1 MKPEDVTARARQ
13 LSRLVA
19 REGLSG
25 AASRMAGR
33 VERKLAGGSTEAVFL
48 HLEDAVDPA
57 RQSVPA
63 APQPVRGRPLR
74 IGWLSVPPS
83 GGSGGHTTMFR
94 MLESLEAA
102 GHECVL
108 YLYDVHDGD
117 IAANERT
124 VRKYWPQIRAQ
135 VRDVRDGLEP
145 LDAWVATS
153 WETAH
158 VLAARPQA
166 GGRRFYFVQDYEPYF
181 YARSSQAVLAEATY
195 RFGFHGITA
204 GRWLAQKLG
213 QDFGMDCYSFEF
225 GTDTK
230 IYHREADAVRTG
242 VVFYAKPDVPRR
254 AYSLGIL
261 ALAGFVAEH
270 PDVPIHLF
278 GHDVGR
284 LPFPAISHGRM
295 TPAELN
301 ELYNTCRVG
310 LSLSLTNVSLIPWE
324 LLAAGVIPVVNDAEH
339 NRMVLDNE
347 FVHWAPL
354 STAALSDALGQA
366 YAAMSAPAL
375 SAAAAASIL
384 ETSWND
390 VAAGVARHI
399 VEVVAS

>member
-1 MKPEDVTARARQ
+1 MKAHDITARTRQ
-13 LSRLVA
+13 LGRLVA
-19 REGLSG
+19 REGVSG

-33 VERKLAGGSTEAVFL
+33 IERKLAGGSSEAVFL
-48 HLEDAVDPA
+48 HLSDAVDPA
-57 RQSVPA
+57 NRIEPA
-63 APQPVRGRPLR
+63 PAQPVTGRPLR

-94 MLESLEAA
+94 MLAGLEAL

-117 IAANERT
+117 LATYQRT
-124 VRKYWPQIRAQ
+124 VRQYWPEVRAT
-135 VRDVRDGLEP
+135 VKDVRDGLEP

-158 VLAARPQA
+158 VLAARPQV
-166 GGRRFYFVQDYEPYF
+166 GGHRFYFVQDYEPYF
-181 YARSSQAVLAEATY
+181 YARSSQAVLAEDTY

-204 GRWLAQKLG
+204 GRWLAGKLG
-213 QDFGMDCYSFEF
+213 QEFGMDCYPFEF

-261 ALAGFVAEH
+261 ALAGFVEKH
-270 PDVPIHLF
+270 PGVPIHLF

-284 LPFPAISHGRM
+284 LPFPAVSHGRM
-295 TPAELN
+295 SPSALN

-339 NRMVLDNE
+339 NRIVLQND

-354 STAALSDALGQA
+354 STSALSAALGDA

-375 SAAAAASIL
+375 SASAAASIL
-384 ETSWND
+384 ETSWDD

-399 VEVVAS
+399 VDVVSS